1 MSKKDTRISVNKKNG
16 LYLSGVHLFENS
28 HDTPILL
35 CEKKWP
41 FYQRSAKNVPWN
53 VMLFVSCNNS
63 CCIDKQ
69 TLALRFI
76 QASLHGLKKS

>member
-28 HDTPILL
+28 HDTTTWL

-41 FYQRSAKNVPWN
+41 FYQRSAKNVTWN
-53 VMLFVSCNNS
+53 VMLFV
-63 CCIDKQ
+63 
-69 TLALRFI
+69 
-76 QASLHGLKKS
+76 

>member
-41 FYQRSAKNVPWN
+41 FYQRNAKNVPWN

-63 CCIDKQ
+63 CCIDKPGGGNVMCVC
-69 TLALRFI
+69 LY
-76 QASLHGLKKS
+76 KKSVCK